1 MLTYIIKRTVLALMV
16 AFTVSVLTFSLLN
29 IAVDPAIAMAGE
41 EGSVETIEALR
52 IEYGYNRPL
61 IVQYFDWF
69 ARTLHGD
76 LGKSP
81 YFDRDVSEL
90 IASRLPVTLTL
101 GAFSMA
107 FALIIAIP
115 LGVFA
120 AIKPNTWIDRFSLSL
135 AVFGQALPNFWFSL
149 VLIYILAVMFPILP
163 VSGTKG
169 WEYFVM
175 PVIVLGTNAMPA
187 LMRLT
192 RTGMLDVLSSDY
204 IRTAWAKGLKP
215 HKVLFKHALRNAI
228 IPVVSV
234 AAVQFAYMLGGS
246 IVIETVFALH
256 GIGNLAYQSILRADI
271 PTMQAVI
278 LLFSSFFIVLTFM
291 ADMMNAYLDPQSR
304 GV

>member
-1 MLTYIIKRTVLALMV
+1 MLV

-29 IAVDPAIAMAGE
+29 IAVDPAIAMAGGE
-41 EGSVETIEALR
+41 VSVEAIEALR

-61 IVQYFDWF
+61 VVQYFDWL
-69 ARTLHGD
+69 ARTLQGD
-76 LGKSP
+76 LGRSP
-81 YFDRDVSEL
+81 YFDRSVSDL
-90 IASRLPVTLTL
+90 IGSRLPVTMTL
-101 GAFSMA
+101 GALSMA
-107 FALIIAIP
+107 FALIVAIP

-120 AIKPNTWIDRFSLSL
+120 AIRPNTWIDRLSLSL

-149 VLIYILAVMFPILP
+149 VLIYVLAVMFPILP

-187 LMRLT
+187 IMRLT
-192 RTGMLDVLSSDY
+192 RTGMLDVLASDY

-215 HKVLFKHALRNAI
+215 HKVFFKHALRNAI

-278 LLFSSFFIVLTFM
+278 LLFSCFFIVLTSA

-304 GV
+304 GG